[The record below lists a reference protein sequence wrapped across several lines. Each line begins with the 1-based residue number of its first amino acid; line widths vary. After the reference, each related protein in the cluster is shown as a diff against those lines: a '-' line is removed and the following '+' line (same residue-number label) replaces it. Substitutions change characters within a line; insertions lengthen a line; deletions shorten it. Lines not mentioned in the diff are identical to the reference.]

1 VLDAAALR
9 AGRFAEVLRS
19 LTDLRR
25 LADGVARRA
34 EPIVLKLIL
43 ETCALTKRE
52 IAAACALATRARWDF
67 VKTSTGYG
75 AGGATVGDVRLMARA
90 CGLAA
95 AAAAGARG
103 EEGLRAPR
111 VKASGG
117 VRTWEQAVAM
127 IEAGADRI
135 GASAGLAIMREAR
148 ERQAAASSA

>member
-25 LADGVARRA
+25 LADGAARRA

-95 AAAAGARG
+95 AAAGARG
-103 EEGLRAPR
+103 EEGLRAPL